1 MAATRDLLLTKDE
14 IQAELDQVM
23 EKLRT
28 LPFYCQLPEDRAV
41 LDRMYELAELLK
53 ATHHD

>member
-1 MAATRDLLLTKDE
+1 MTATSDLLLTKDE
-14 IQAELDQVM
+14 IQAELDQVI

-41 LDRMYELAELLK
+41 LDRMHKLGELLK
-53 ATHHD
+53 ATHQG